1 MLLSAFVVSLT
12 YTPVPLRS
20 NAGYFS
26 LSGKQTWCRA
36 LRNPAPFKDLK
47 IIFMKTIF
55 TVIVLLVLIQA
66 VNAQSANAPVIKIT
80 GTKFPFDIMQQW
92 INAYTQIHPEVKFEL
107 SKAIPLDS
115 TDLQIAAHAFKPGEL
130 KENAAIVAVNRYA
143 QLPIVNSNRPDTKA
157 LQAKGFTQQ
166 DLKNIF
172 FSAETNK
179 TDPLNNPV
187 TIYKRDKNVCAT
199 RSFSENVTGIQ
210 KDIYGIAV
218 TGDDRSLS
226 AAVKN
231 DLTGISYNNLGLVYN
246 IHTRKVADSIAVI
259 PIDLNENGKIDNDEK
274 IYSSLDE
281 LLNFLGITGNA
292 KIPQE
297 NVNIVFNKNTISK
310 PAIDF
315 LNWIITAGQQYNRQ
329 FGFLSLG
336 KNVVLQ
342 QQHLLSAYISNAK
355 NTTR

>member
-1 MLLSAFVVSLT
+1 MKKLLLLIALVGYACFAQAQLLKKMKEKVDNKV
-12 YTPVPLRS
+12 
-20 NAGYFS
+20 NA
-26 LSGKQTWCRA
+26 
-36 LRNPAPFKDLK
+36 
-47 IIFMKTIF
+47 
-55 TVIVLLVLIQA
+55 TVDKKVNDA
-66 VNAQSANAPVIKIT
+66 VNGN
-80 GTKFPFDIMQQW
+80 
-92 INAYTQIHPEVKFEL
+92 
-107 SKAIPLDS
+107 KA
-115 TDLQIAAHAFKPGEL
+115 
-130 KENAAIVAVNRYA
+130 ENK
-143 QLPIVNSNRPDTKA
+143 S
-157 LQAKGFTQQ
+157 
-166 DLKNIF
+166 
-172 FSAETNK
+172 EENK
-179 TDPLNNPV
+179 TDALNNPV

-231 DLTGISYNNLGLVYN
+231 DLTGISYSNLGLVYN

-329 FGFLSLG
+329 FGFLSLD

-355 NTTR
+355 NTVR